1 MNPQDT
7 KLQRILDLA
16 KVADTLTATQ
26 AKQFVELLV
35 NLTNKQK
42 EELVSK
48 SNEFADTVSQETY
61 RKLNEA
67 IAIISEK
74 HKDAMLEVR
83 QLTNKQKDA
92 HNAKMSELEG
102 VIAELKAIEIRDG
115 VDGADADEEVIVE
128 KVLAK
133 IPTPKEVVLD
143 DADAIIEKINTTK
156 GKIEAKTIRGLVETI
171 DNISKS
177 NIGNIPRIAPSILE
191 ILSNGT
197 NVQQGATRLN
207 FLGGAVYNNGTIDI
221 PAPTGTITGSGTS
234 GQVSFWNG
242 TSSIAGDNNFF
253 WDNTNKRLGIG
264 TTTPVSKLSVTDS
277 TSARGAFLDVNTVAS
292 HSGLWLGANNL
303 TPSVSN
309 YNFLSN
315 GTSLFINR
323 PTGGSIDFRQ
333 NNTTQM
339 TILTSGNVGIGTT
352 TTPTEIL
359 TFGNGTARKIWVE
372 NSALGTS
379 GRPLTVSA
387 GSTIDGSPNVN
398 GGNLI
403 LQSGL
408 ATGVSAS
415 SILFQT
421 GTTLAGGSTLQT
433 YSTKMIIQGNGS
445 VGIAND
451 TPFTGLSGMLGV
463 DIGVFNTAGA
473 EGNLMVRG
481 FASLGGLARGGYGGV
496 GSNYYLDTSG
506 TVRRRFNDT
515 VSVLG
520 FASGGF
526 QFFTSGSGAV
536 ASNITFTELA
546 RLNTNGNFLLGT
558 TTDSGFKL
566 DVVGT
571 FRSSG
576 SATIGGNI
584 ALTGGAKINFA
595 TGGGFI
601 EGADTYL
608 RFATNAGTERA
619 RINNAGNFGIGT
631 ASPFSTLHVSDT
643 SGAGIYVER
652 VATPSTT
659 SGGAVTIL
667 NNGSAPIIGQRLGG
681 LYMGDTT
688 LGGGGSAAIMGFADG
703 TFSTGV
709 IPGSLRFYTTGAS
722 GATLNER
729 MRIDSLGNVG
739 IGATAP
745 TFRLQV
751 EENTNGNG
759 GMFVRNSNT
768 GTSTI
773 AAINVAANTGNTS
786 LRTYSSTHSV
796 FPLTGGFF
804 TDSSLTGGM
813 LIFNGANAPTMFYTN
828 NSERMRI
835 TSTGNVG
842 IGATAPTSKLTIA
855 DTTLAGSGSLAGS
868 ALSISQTWNTTG
880 NPTGFFMNI
889 TNTASGATSLLMDLR
904 LTNVSQFNVD
914 RDGKL
919 TLSAGVNK
927 STGQATLSSGTV
939 TVSNTE
945 VTANSKIYYSVVSV
959 NGSSTVGNLTTSA
972 KVAGTSFTITSV
984 KHNNPSTTETADNS
998 IIDWWIIN

>member
-292 HSGLWLGANNL
+292 HSGLWLGANDL

-309 YNFLSN
+309 YNLLSN

-408 ATGVSAS
+408 ATGASAS

-445 VGIAND
+445 VGINTTA
-451 TPFTGLSGMLGV
+451 PFTGVTGAIGL

-481 FASLGGLARGGYGGV
+481 FASLGGINRGAYGAV
-496 GSNYYLDTSG
+496 GSNYYLETTTG
-506 TVRRRFNDT
+506 TLRRRFTDL
-515 VSVLG
+515 VSILD
-520 FASGGF
+520 FAAGGF
-526 QFFTSGSGAV
+526 YFRTGGSGA
-536 ASNITFTELA
+536 AGSAITTTELA
-546 RLNTNGNFLLGT
+546 RMLLNGNFLIGGT
-558 TTDSGFKL
+558 TDGGFKL

-576 SATIGGNI
+576 TATIGGNI

-631 ASPFSTLHVSDT
+631 ASPLSTLHVSDT
-643 SGAGIYVER
+643 SGAGIYAER

-667 NNGSAPIIGQRLGG
+667 NNGSAPTSGQRLGG

-773 AAINVAANTGNTS
+773 AAINVVANTGNTS

-804 TDSSLTGGM
+804 TDSFLTGGM

-835 TSTGNVG
+835 TSGGNVL
-842 IGATAPTSKLTIA
+842 IGTTTDISSAILNISSTTQGFLPPRMTTTQINAIA
-855 DTTLAGSGSLAGS
+855 SPVNGLLVY
-868 ALSISQTWNTTG
+868 NTTIDHFCG
-880 NPTGFFMNI
+880 YQ
-889 TNTASGATSLLMDLR
+889 AGAW
-904 LTNVSQFNVD
+904 
-914 RDGKL
+914 
-919 TLSAGVNK
+919 
-927 STGQATLSSGTV
+927 
-939 TVSNTE
+939 
-945 VTANSKIYYSVVSV
+945 
-959 NGSSTVGNLTTSA
+959 
-972 KVAGTSFTITSV
+972 V
-984 KHNNPSTTETADNS
+984 KFSHSPM
-998 IIDWWIIN
+998 